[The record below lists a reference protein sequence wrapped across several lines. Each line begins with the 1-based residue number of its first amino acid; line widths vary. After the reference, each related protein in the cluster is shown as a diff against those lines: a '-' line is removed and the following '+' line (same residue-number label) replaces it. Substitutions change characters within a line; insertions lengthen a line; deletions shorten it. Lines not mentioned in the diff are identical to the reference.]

1 MEESSRLFIKNLPP
15 TINEADFRKH
25 FTTGGREV
33 TDIKLIAKRRIGYV
47 GYKTPAEARKAVKFF
62 NKSYIRMSRISV
74 EIARPIS
81 DPSLPTAQKAQHLL
95 NKLPTPD
102 PEPKAKDDQADA
114 SSKKRKRED
123 LDESDPKLREYL
135 EVMGKGQ
142 TSSSKLEGIM
152 GQPVGGT
159 DLDIPMANVEEESDG
174 EYEEIPAHKSK
185 RQKDVPATLPTEPTA
200 EPSLIEIAQPVFDD
214 AVSTAQGADA
224 TDDDWLRKRT
234 NRLLDLVDPD
244 DLDLTPVPVHP
255 VQPAPMD
262 KPLASEDVNMSR
274 VSPSLETI
282 EKSVAEQKEDKSP
295 IGQVRRTSR
304 LFIRNLPFKATESE
318 LREHFAKYGDVEE
331 VSSIFFQPDFPKH
344 CPTRDE
350 PQIGTAYAKAF
361 DENPGRIF

>member
-1 MEESSRLFIKNLPP
+1 MEESSRLFVKNLPP

-47 GYKTPAEARKAVKFF
+47 GYKTPAEASKAVKFF

-81 DPSLPTAQKAQHLL
+81 DPSLPTAQKARHVV

-102 PEPKAKDDQADA
+102 PEPKSKDDPNG
-114 SSKKRKRED
+114 KKRKRED
-123 LDESDPKLREYL
+123 IDESDPKLREYL

-152 GQPVGGT
+152 GQPAAGT
-159 DLDIPMANVEEESDG
+159 DLDVSMVAVEEESDG
-174 EYEEIPAHKSK
+174 EYEEIPAHKAK
-185 RQKDVPATLPTEPTA
+185 RQKEVPAVIPTEPA
-200 EPSLIEIAQPVFDD
+200 IEPVGIEMPQPVVDD
-214 AVSTAQGADA
+214 GVSATQGADA

-244 DLDLTPVPVHP
+244 DLDLAPAPVHTT
-255 VQPAPMD
+255 QPAQTINTNTSEGVDMTGAPPVEEQTD
-262 KPLASEDVNMSR
+262 EPLTEQIEDQ
-274 VSPSLETI
+274 SPT
-282 EKSVAEQKEDKSP
+282 
-295 IGQVRRTSR
+295 GQVRRTSR

-318 LREHFAKYGDVEE
+318 LRNHFAKYGEVEE
-331 VSSIFFQPDFPKH
+331 VSTYFHFRLHI
-344 CPTRDE
+344 
-350 PQIGTAYAKAF
+350 ILYVM
-361 DENPGRIF
+361 NPR